1 MPDGTSEGFPGV
13 IPGGIPFKMFEG
25 ILNGISWET
34 SGKMFEE
41 SLTNI
46 LRKSLLELLNKYLA
60 EIIQMQCIALAELLD
75 ESLKKTQMEF
85 KSSNLRKF

>member
-1 MPDGTSEGFPGV
+1 
-13 IPGGIPFKMFEG
+13 
-25 ILNGISWET
+25 
-34 SGKMFEE
+34 MFEE

-75 ESLKKTQMEF
+75 ESLKKKKNRWNSRAVICVNF
-85 KSSNLRKF
+85 RGVLSGVPV

>member
-1 MPDGTSEGFPGV
+1 
-13 IPGGIPFKMFEG
+13 
-25 ILNGISWET
+25 
-34 SGKMFEE
+34 MFEE

-75 ESLKKTQMEF
+75 ESLKKKNRWNSRAVICVNF
-85 KSSNLRKF
+85 RGVLSGVPV

>member
-1 MPDGTSEGFPGV
+1 
-13 IPGGIPFKMFEG
+13 
-25 ILNGISWET
+25 
-34 SGKMFEE
+34 MFEE

-75 ESLKKTQMEF
+75 ESFKKKNQMEF